1 MEKSKI
7 LEEKTISEK
16 MAIQRE
22 NLKKFR
28 HQQFI
33 DNWEE
38 KINLIDNLGRFKFW
52 EGNGK
57 QKI

>member
-38 KINLIDNLGRFKFW
+38 KINLIDNLGRFNFW
-52 EGNGK
+52 EGK
-57 QKI
+57 WKK